1 MFSVPL
7 IVPDLVLIPLIGAGL
22 IFFLPNQ
29 YAVWA
34 RRVAISATFLTLVG
48 ALLLFTNYNPA
59 IKEFQFSTEFPWVLS
74 LGITYHVGLD
84 GIGVV
89 MVLLHAILSFA
100 GALVSRSIA

>member
-59 IKEFQFSTEFPWVLS
+59 ASERTARIPSGAAICWDGSCHFFLDFEGPKNAAMIKRP
-74 LGITYHVGLD
+74 
-84 GIGVV
+84 
-89 MVLLHAILSFA
+89 M
-100 GALVSRSIA
+100 